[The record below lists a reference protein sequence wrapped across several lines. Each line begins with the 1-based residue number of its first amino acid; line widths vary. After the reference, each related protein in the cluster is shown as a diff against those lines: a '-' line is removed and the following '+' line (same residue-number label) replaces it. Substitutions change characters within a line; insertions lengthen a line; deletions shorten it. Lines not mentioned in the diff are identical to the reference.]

1 MTSIR
6 IALNERRRQ
15 TAGTLPELAMV
26 TAVLIPLLYASFYLY
41 ARFDPYSRLDKLSA
55 AVVTSDAGTDLGG
68 QHRNVGRE
76 VSDELVKS
84 GTFQWHEVSAEEA
97 LAGSARQLLFRHR
110 HPQGLRRRAAVRG
123 NFQPQQATIAQQIA
137 EQVRK
142 TIAEKVGCEAADRFL
157 VGFST
162 IYGKVAEAVNGAAK
176 LADGPA
182 QRLQAQ
188 AIPAA
193 AWAGSPQ

>member
-1 MTSIR
+1 LRT
-6 IALNERRRQ
+6 RRAR
-15 TAGTLPELAMV
+15 TLPELAVV
-26 TAVLIPLLYASFYLY
+26 TVVLIPLLYASFYLY
-41 ARFDPYSRLDKLSA
+41 ANFDPYSRLDKLSA

-76 VSDELVKS
+76 VTDELVKS
-84 GTFQWHEVSAEEA
+84 GNLPVARGLGRGSPPR
-97 LAGSARQLLFRHR
+97 SARQLLFRHR

-137 EQVRK
+137 EQVRQ
-142 TIAEKVGCEAADRFL
+142 TIAEKVRCEAADRFL

-162 IYGKVAEAVNGAAK
+162 IYGKAPKPSTVRQNP
-176 LADGPA
+176 DGPA
-182 QRLQAQ
+182 QPLQAQ

-193 AWAGSPQ
+193 ARAGSPQ

>member
-1 MTSIR
+1 M
-6 IALNERRRQ
+6 
-15 TAGTLPELAMV
+15 
-26 TAVLIPLLYASFYLY
+26 
-41 ARFDPYSRLDKLSA
+41 
-55 AVVTSDAGTDLGG
+55 TSDAGTDLGG

-176 LADGPA
+176 PRRAA
-182 QRLQAQ
+182 QPLQAQ

-193 AWAGSPQ
+193 ARAGSPQ

>member
-1 MTSIR
+1 LRT
-6 IALNERRRQ
+6 RRAR
-15 TAGTLPELAMV
+15 TLPELAVV
-26 TAVLIPLLYASFYLY
+26 TVVLIPLLYASFYLY
-41 ARFDPYSRLDKLSA
+41 ANFDPYSRLDKLSA

-76 VSDELVKS
+76 VTDELVKS
-84 GTFQWHEVSAEEA
+84 GTFQWHEVSAEEG

-162 IYGKVAEAVNGAAK
+162 IYGKAPKPSTVRQNP
-176 LADGPA
+176 DGPA
-182 QRLQAQ
+182 QPLQAQ

-193 AWAGSPQ
+193 ARAGSPQ